1 MDKNIIIKDD
11 NFRFNFR
18 VAGIFINNNKIL
30 LQSTTSDTYLFL
42 PGGRVQYNETT
53 KDAIKRE
60 MAEEIGINIQDSELT
75 LIHVVENFFKH
86 NEKDYHEILF
96 VYLINN
102 KDINGK
108 ELIEVIDKDEAINK
122 WYSIDELKYLD
133 VRPKEIINNIN
144 TNQIIHDI
152 ILD

>member
-1 MDKNIIIKDD
+1 
-11 NFRFNFR
+11 
-18 VAGIFINNNKIL
+18 
-30 LQSTTSDTYLFL
+30 
-42 PGGRVQYNETT
+42 
-53 KDAIKRE
+53 
-60 MAEEIGINIQDSELT
+60 MAAESFPDRSECLT
-75 LIHVVENFFKH
+75 LPELFWENFFKH

-122 WYSIDELKYLD
+122 WYSIDELKNLD
-133 VRPKEIINNIN
+133 VRPKEIISNIN

-152 ILD
+152 ILDWKRF